1 MTNVFGAST
10 MKLGVVGYLGR
21 TGDVA
26 LKICFGS
33 EKSIN
38 RDHRLSN
45 GSRLRSGD
53 TSRFP

>member
-1 MTNVFGAST
+1 